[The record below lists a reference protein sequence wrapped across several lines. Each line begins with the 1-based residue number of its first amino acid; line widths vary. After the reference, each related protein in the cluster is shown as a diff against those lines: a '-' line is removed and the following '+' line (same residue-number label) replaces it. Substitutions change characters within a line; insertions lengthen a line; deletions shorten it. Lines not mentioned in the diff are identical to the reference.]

1 MPSNERDP
9 RRDPRPGD
17 VLRLRNKT
25 RTVTSVGVCVEGRP
39 RVCYDQVTLKGIS
52 CYGERFRKAVED
64 AEVLHVAE

>member
-9 RRDPRPGD
+9 RLDPRPGD

-52 CYGERFRKAVED
+52 CYGERFKKAVEG